1 MKSDIWKTDA
11 KKSVTNVNSLT
22 QLYPILRIN
31 SIICYHSSK
40 HNLETSVI
48 LSLGKRARPHL
59 FHSSPIGRTF
69 MRSFFFTIGSLYI
82 TWNCFWISASKTS
95 NNVLQISCCE
105 FEYFPINKRYT
116 SRRRQRNERT
126 KSQNEPA
133 RILGAVIHGNNDI
146 HNRVRT
152 SEKCSPRI
160 YLPFSKQSIGATA
173 RGSTSLVWQLLS
185 FGSVNLN

>member
-69 MRSFFFTIGSLYI
+69 MRSFFFILHEIVFEYQRI
-82 TWNCFWISASKTS
+82 K
-95 NNVLQISCCE
+95 LQIT
-105 FEYFPINKRYT
+105 FANFMLRIWIFFNKQT
-116 SRRRQRNERT
+116 
-126 KSQNEPA
+126 
-133 RILGAVIHGNNDI
+133 
-146 HNRVRT
+146 
-152 SEKCSPRI
+152 I
-160 YLPFSKQSIGATA
+160 YLEETTAQRKNQIAERAGANLGRSHSWKYRHPQQSTYPWEVFSADLFAIFKAI
-173 RGSTSLVWQLLS
+173 
-185 FGSVNLN
+185 